1 MRDGLASLVQ
11 VAVRPARRSKA
22 VFYKRLPPPV
32 EDVELSEAFA
42 RRLAR
47 YGITLDVYTDL
58 FRRRDPHMDSFTHG
72 TLLRDHPDRQRLLD
86 FYPQCAQNESEHIR
100 DAELHPQLNESA
112 IAIDTET
119 ERETV
124 PELELFH
131 RFDKEDHP
139 ETETYQESECLSQQR
154 SRRDVEVQSRTEM
167 FSELHY
173 LERLCASGVETRTE
187 TESQR
192 FPGNTVPCTRPSHTE
207 SGTPAT
213 LELVDNKS
221 LSIPHTS

>member
-32 EDVELSEAFA
+32 EDDELSEAFA

-72 TLLRDHPDRQRLLD
+72 TLLRDHPDRQRLLN

-112 IAIDTET
+112 IAIDTENGS
-119 ERETV
+119 ETV

-139 ETETYQESECLSQQR
+139 ETEPYPECGSQQR
-154 SRRDVEVQSRTEM
+154 SRPDIAAQSRTEM

-173 LERLCASGVETRTE
+173 LERLCASGVQTRIAA
-187 TESQR
+187 ESER

-221 LSIPHTS
+221 LSIPHPS